1 LAIDPDSDA
10 IGEAAAN
17 YAIAYAEYCDDR
29 LVESSRGQIHDND
42 FSRHKALMLE
52 YIDGKGEMT
61 ARELSRGARVFRNMK
76 SRERNEIL
84 EVLVSDGDLI
94 RESKKHISGRSYY
107 VYRKG

>member
-1 LAIDPDSDA
+1 
-10 IGEAAAN
+10 
-17 YAIAYAEYCDDR
+17 
-29 LVESSRGQIHDND
+29 
-42 FSRHKALMLE
+42 
-52 YIDGKGEMT
+52 
-61 ARELSRGARVFRNMK
+61 MK